1 MPGVNSA
8 AQIGYMRPG
17 GKGVVSLAGR
27 WLSAIA
33 GGTGPFNRMPPVF
46 ENRAP
51 ISYPILVWNV
61 AYFAGRY
68 RTTESRF
75 SEEK

>member
-1 MPGVNSA
+1 
-8 AQIGYMRPG
+8 MRRG
-17 GKGVVSLAGR
+17 GKGVVNLAGR
-27 WLSAIA
+27 WPSAIA
-33 GGTGPFNRMPPVF
+33 GGMVPLNRMPPVF

-61 AYFAGRY
+61 AYFVGRY